1 LTSSPV
7 EKLAEKCLP
16 TKGSKFFF
24 IIGGFTPTGRTP
36 LNFLLDNWILF
47 LAALTSGGL
56 LLWPTLAKSSQGA
69 VLSTAEAVRVLNREK
84 GVLIDVSEPDE
95 FAAGH
100 VSGARSIP
108 LSALEGHKSLP
119 SNKSLPLVIVC
130 RNGAR
135 AARAAAALRKLG
147 HEKAMA
153 LDGGLAAWRAANL
166 PVEKA
171 A

>member
-1 LTSSPV
+1 M
-7 EKLAEKCLP
+7 K
-16 TKGSKFFF
+16 
-24 IIGGFTPTGRTP
+24 
-36 LNFLLDNWILF
+36 FLLDNWILF

-56 LLWPTLAKSSQGA
+56 LLWPSLAKSSQGA
-69 VLSTAEAVRVLNREK
+69 ALSTAEAVRVINREK

-100 VSGARSIP
+100 VSGARNIP
-108 LSALEGHKSLP
+108 LAALEGHKSLP
-119 SNKSLPLVIVC
+119 GNKTLPLVIVC
-130 RNGAR
+130 RTGSR

-147 HEKAMA
+147 YEKAMV

-166 PVEKA
+166 PMEKA